1 MSTVEYTFQNNQSDD
16 LAGDVQD
23 TKLDLEHLRP
33 LPRVSIHAFCESERL
48 LAAMEQCGQ
57 DRRMSRVSLRVNHGN
72 AAAAAS
78 MFANMPTPNL
88 LILETQSD
96 SRTILSELAELS
108 EVCDPS
114 TKVIVIGRHN
124 DILLYR
130 ELIRNGVSDYIVG
143 PVNVAEILAAITKLF
158 VDPTAAPLGRTVA
171 FIGAKGG
178 SGSSTIAH
186 NCSFVISSLFN
197 SEVILAD
204 LDLPFGTANI
214 DFDQDP
220 PQGIQEAIMSPDRLD
235 ETFLE
240 RLLTKCSQRLSL
252 LAAPSLLDRTFDFQ
266 TNTFQPVID
275 TLQRSVPY
283 TVLDIPHVW
292 NDWTRN
298 VLSTADDVVI
308 TAEPDL
314 ANLRNSKNLYD
325 QLRRLR
331 PNDKPPHLI
340 LNKVGMLKRTEITP
354 DDFCEPMDISPIA
367 IIPFDIALFGTAANS
382 GRMISEIDSK
392 SPVAETFS
400 QISHIITGRA
410 VHKKVQKP
418 GFDLMKLLKRK

>member
-16 LAGDVQD
+16 FTGDVQD
-23 TKLDLEHLRP
+23 TKLDLEQLRP
-33 LPRVSIHAFCESERL
+33 LPRVSIHAFCESEKL
-48 LAAMEQCGQ
+48 LAAMEKCSQ
-57 DRRMSRVSLRVNHGN
+57 DRRMSRASMRVNHGN
-72 AAAAAS
+72 ATAAAS

-108 EVCDPS
+108 QVCDPS
-114 TKVIVIGRHN
+114 TKVIVIGKHN
-124 DILLYR
+124 DILFYR

-143 PVNVAEILAAITKLF
+143 PINEAEIIAAISKLF
-158 VDPTAAPLGRTVA
+158 VDPTAAPLGRSIA

-220 PQGIQEAIMSPDRLD
+220 PQGIQEAITSPDRLD

-252 LAAPSLLDRTFDFQ
+252 LAAPSLLDRTFDF
-266 TNTFQPVID
+266 
-275 TLQRSVPY
+275 
-283 TVLDIPHVW
+283 
-292 NDWTRN
+292 
-298 VLSTADDVVI
+298 
-308 TAEPDL
+308 
-314 ANLRNSKNLYD
+314 
-325 QLRRLR
+325 
-331 PNDKPPHLI
+331 
-340 LNKVGMLKRTEITP
+340 
-354 DDFCEPMDISPIA
+354 
-367 IIPFDIALFGTAANS
+367 
-382 GRMISEIDSK
+382 
-392 SPVAETFS
+392 
-400 QISHIITGRA
+400 
-410 VHKKVQKP
+410 
-418 GFDLMKLLKRK
+418 